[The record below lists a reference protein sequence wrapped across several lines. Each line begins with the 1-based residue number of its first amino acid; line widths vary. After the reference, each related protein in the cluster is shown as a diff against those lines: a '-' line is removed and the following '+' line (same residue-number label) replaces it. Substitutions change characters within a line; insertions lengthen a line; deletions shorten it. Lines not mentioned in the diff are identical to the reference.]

1 MKPSTN
7 ESILPV
13 TLQLTALR
21 MERECESRTRRNI
34 GLSCARSRPLP
45 SQRHRRPN
53 PLQLTLLG
61 GGGTTP
67 YSYYP
72 LAVTPAQRALFGR
85 VFLSVLMLQISSQFV
100 KCRRQS
106 LPHEFT
112 EI

>member
-1 MKPSTN
+1 MRISHPKEHWSLLR
-7 ESILPV
+7 SITSV
-13 TLQLTALR
+13 TFAKTQET
-21 MERECESRTRRNI
+21 S
-34 GLSCARSRPLP
+34 
-45 SQRHRRPN
+45 N